1 MLRTWLILE
10 MRSRRSLRRKMTGE
24 ATPHTRHS
32 RPTLS
37 RLAGFTEPSGNAWL
51 NWATEDMSVICDY
64 LVRCSYSV
72 VMTSAAWASSV
83 F

>member
-10 MRSRRSLRRKMTGE
+10 MRSRLSLRRKMTGE

-37 RLAGFTEPSGNAWL
+37 RLAGFTEPSGKTCL
-51 NWATEDMSVICDY
+51 YRIGPPSISVITWY
-64 LVRCSYSV
+64 IV
-72 VMTSAAWASSV
+72 VTLLC
-83 F
+83 

>member
-10 MRSRRSLRRKMTGE
+10 MRSRLSLRRKMTGE

-37 RLAGFTEPSGNAWL
+37 RLAGFTEPSGETCL
-51 NWATEDMSVICDY
+51 YRATEYIPVITWY
-64 LVRCSYSV
+64 IV
-72 VMTSAAWASSV
+72 VTLLC
-83 F
+83 